1 MCDLHVKT
9 TAIGAPGGTNFIFE
23 GLSSKGINWEK
34 TNEPQMDNSSQPEA
48 IAVVGMSGRF
58 PGGQDLE
65 EFWNTLATGKDMHQ
79 SV

>member
-1 MCDLHVKT
+1 M
-9 TAIGAPGGTNFIFE
+9 TAIGAPGGINLICD
-23 GLSSKGINWEK
+23 GLSSAGINWEK
-34 TNEPQMDNSSQPEA
+34 TNETQMDRSSQSEA

-65 EFWNTLATGKDMHQ
+65 EFWDTLATGKDMHR